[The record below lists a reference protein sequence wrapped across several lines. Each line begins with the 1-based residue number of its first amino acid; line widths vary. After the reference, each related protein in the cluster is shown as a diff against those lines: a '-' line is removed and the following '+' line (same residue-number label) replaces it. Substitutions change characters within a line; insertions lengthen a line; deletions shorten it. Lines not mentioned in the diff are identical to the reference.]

1 MVSRGGGMRA
11 RELAKETRE
20 LSRCYAQLVGWQS
33 SQADG
38 VSSSCAVRSINLLSS
53 LSGSRQVE
61 L

>member
-1 MVSRGGGMRA
+1 MRA

-20 LSRCYAQLVGWQS
+20 LSRCYAQLEGWES
-33 SQADG
+33 TQADG

-53 LSGSRQVE
+53 LSGSRQLE